1 MPEYWIDT
9 NVFIQAKDGPYAFDI
24 APGFWSFLDEM
35 TAEGRIA
42 SSSLVYDELQ
52 RTEDDLAEWA
62 RARRSAGLFIQPD
75 RSTQEAF
82 RRVSDYVTET
92 YAQNQARGFLDAADP
107 WLIAHA
113 MADGGKV
120 VTLEVKVP
128 SDSKRVKIPNVCEFF
143 GVEYLNTYQML
154 RELGASFR

>member
-1 MPEYWIDT
+1 MTEYWIDT
-9 NVFIQAKDGPYAFDI
+9 NVFIQAKNGPYGFDI

-35 TAEGRIA
+35 TVEGRVV

-52 RTEDDLAEWA
+52 KVKDDLAEWA
-62 RARRSAGLFIQPD
+62 RVRRSTRLFIQPD
-75 RSTQEAF
+75 WSTQAEF
-82 RRVSDYVTET
+82 RRVSAYVQER
-92 YAQNQARGFLDAADP
+92 YAQNQAREFLGKADP

-113 MADGGKV
+113 IASGGKV

-154 RELGASFR
+154 RELGASFK

>member
-1 MPEYWIDT
+1 
-9 NVFIQAKDGPYAFDI
+9 
-24 APGFWSFLDEM
+24 M
-35 TAEGRIA
+35 TTWRSG
-42 SSSLVYDELQ
+42 Q
-52 RTEDDLAEWA
+52 GLA
-62 RARRSAGLFIQPD
+62 RSAGLFIQPD

-92 YAQNQARGFLDAADP
+92 YAQNQARGFLDAADS

-113 MADGGKV
+113 IAGGGKV
-120 VTLEVKVP
+120 VTLEVKAP
-128 SDSKRVKIPNVCEFF
+128 SESKRVKIPNVCEFF